1 MNSQEYQQT
10 GQQVIKLHEALR
22 QEWPQ
27 LKRIAV
33 ALYDAQT
40 DELHTF
46 VNATTG
52 GSPINHYTKKLSD
65 VPSLV
70 SIQQSAAPRIIQDLS
85 IFSHHK
91 TEHSQKIIHAGFRS
105 SFTLPMLT
113 QHHKLIGFIFF
124 DADEIGFFSEA
135 MQKHLLVYAELI
147 QSLIMTDILPL
158 RMAHAAVNMTQSVTR
173 FKDEET
179 SDHMARVAHYARL
192 IAVSIADKR
201 QLDDELVNYILLY
214 ASLHDIG
221 KIAIPDNILLK
232 AGVLTSDEFAIMQ
245 THVSKGVEIIDQL
258 IEEFDIIPTGH
269 VSILRNIV
277 AYHHERMD
285 GSGYPFHLAG
295 NDIPIES
302 RIVAVAD
309 VFDALT
315 SDRPYHRARCIDEA
329 LAYLE
334 AYSGQQ
340 FDADCVNALI
350 SHREQVVEIKNLF
363 KQRTD

>member
-1 MNSQEYQQT
+1 M
-10 GQQVIKLHEALR
+10 
-22 QEWPQ
+22 
-27 LKRIAV
+27 
-33 ALYDAQT
+33 
-40 DELHTF
+40 
-46 VNATTG
+46 
-52 GSPINHYTKKLSD
+52 
-65 VPSLV
+65 
-70 SIQQSAAPRIIQDLS
+70 
-85 IFSHHK
+85 FS
-91 TEHSQKIIHAGFRS
+91 
-105 SFTLPMLT
+105 
-113 QHHKLIGFIFF
+113 QHHKLIGFIFY
-124 DADEIGFFSEA
+124 DADEIAFFSES
-135 MQKHLLVYAELI
+135 MQQHLKTYNELI
-147 QSLIMTDILPL
+147 QSLILTDILPL

-340 FDADCVNALI
+340 FDTDCVNALI
-350 SHREQVVEIKNLF
+350 SHREQVVDIKNLF